1 MMSEKIPFQ
10 TALSKGLE
18 LQMRRITVHAAATLK
33 PKQVL
38 DRQSSHSIYVD

>member
-38 DRQSSHSIYVD
+38 DRQSLHSIYVD